1 MLACLPMVGPPSSPD
16 DARRFEA
23 HLAPLLNAA
32 YGTALH
38 LTRNSHDAE
47 DLVQEAA
54 FLAFRAFHQF
64 EEGTRFKAWY
74 FRILT
79 NLYFQKYRKK
89 KREPDMVEL
98 EDVPGLYMYV
108 KSHTTGL
115 AAHEPDPAD
124 FIMSKLSTE
133 QIARA
138 IESLPEDFRVV
149 ATLYFMEDFGYQ
161 EIADMLECPLGTVR
175 SRLHRGRRILQ
186 KALWELAE
194 EHGVIAQGL
203 AAGSTEDRP

>member
-1 MLACLPMVGPPSSPD
+1 MAGPAPSPD

-23 HLAPLLNAA
+23 HLAPILDAA

-38 LTRNSHDAE
+38 LARNSHDAE

-79 NLYFQKYRKK
+79 NLFYQKYRKK
-89 KREPDMVEL
+89 KREPDTVEL

-108 KSHTTGL
+108 QSHRTGL
-115 AAHEPDPAD
+115 ATHEPDPAD

-133 QIARA
+133 QIAAA
-138 IESLPEDFRVV
+138 IDGLPEDFRVV

-161 EIADMLECPLGTVR
+161 EIADMLDCPLGTVR
-175 SRLHRGRRILQ
+175 SRLHRGRRLLQ
-186 KALWELAE
+186 KSLWSIAE
-194 EHGVIAQGL
+194 EAGIVAQGL
-203 AAGSTEDRP
+203 APAAQTEEAG

>member
-1 MLACLPMVGPPSSPD
+1 MAEPPSSTA

-23 HLAPLLNAA
+23 HLSPILNTA

-38 LTRNSHDAE
+38 LTRNPHDAE

-79 NLYFQKYRKK
+79 NLFYQKYRRK
-89 KREPDMVEL
+89 KREPDTVDI
-98 EDVPGLYMYV
+98 EDVPDLYMYV
-108 KSHTTGL
+108 KSHQTGL

-133 QIARA
+133 QIAAA
-138 IESLPEDFRVV
+138 IDALPEDFRVV

-161 EIADMLECPLGTVR
+161 EISDMLDCPLGTVR
-175 SRLHRGRRILQ
+175 SRLHRGRRLLQ
-186 KALWELAE
+186 KSLWSIAE
-194 EHGVIAQGL
+194 EAGIIAQGL
-203 AAGSTEDRP
+203 APAGQAEEV